1 MGSLQ
6 LHTTPTVADSTS
18 TLLRLS
24 SSTTSYSTMMKF
36 VLLSVILASLLLTDV
51 ECYRYQYPQQHYGGM
66 SSYWPLLLQ
75 QQGGANNNNLLMM
88 MMGGMGGMGGG
99 MQSMLPYLLMNQGT
113 GGLNQNNLLLS
124 MMGGMGGGM
133 QNPMMAYYLLNQ
145 HNHAGYAAAGHTH
158 TP

>member
-24 SSTTSYSTMMKF
+24 SSTTSSYSTMMKF
-36 VLLSVILASLLLTDV
+36 VLLSVILASLLPTDV

-66 SSYWPLLLQ
+66 SSYWPLLLS
-75 QQGGANNNNLLMM
+75 QQGGLLGGSNNNLALLMM
-88 MMGGMGGMGGG
+88 MSGMGGG
-99 MQSMLPYLLMNQGT
+99 IQQYLPYLLLNQGS
-113 GGLNQNNLLLS
+113 GLSQNNLLLA

-133 QNPMMAYYLLNQ
+133 QNPMMAYYLMNQ
-145 HNHAGYAAAGHTH
+145 HQHGYA
-158 TP
+158 

>member
-6 LHTTPTVADSTS
+6 LHTTPTVADST
-18 TLLRLS
+18 LLRLS
-24 SSTTSYSTMMKF
+24 SSTTSYSNMMKF

-51 ECYRYQYPQQHYGGM
+51 ECYRYQYPQHPYGGM

-75 QQGGANNNNLLMM
+75 QQGGANNNNLLMMM

-113 GGLNQNNLLLS
+113 GGLSQNNLLLS

>member
-18 TLLRLS
+18 TLLRLG
-24 SSTTSYSTMMKF
+24 SSTTSSYSTMMKF

-75 QQGGANNNNLLMM
+75 QQGGLGGSNNNLALLLA
-88 MMGGMGGMGGG
+88 MGGMGGMGGG
-99 MQSMLPYLLMNQGT
+99 MQQYLPYLLLNQGS
-113 GGLNQNNLLLS
+113 GGLNNN
-124 MMGGMGGGM
+124 
-133 QNPMMAYYLLNQ
+133 
-145 HNHAGYAAAGHTH
+145 NHAGYAAAGHTH
-158 TP
+158 P

>member
-18 TLLRLS
+18 TLLRLG
-24 SSTTSYSTMMKF
+24 SSTTSSYSTMMKF

-75 QQGGANNNNLLMM
+75 QQGGANNNLLLMM
-88 MMGGMGGMGGG
+88 MMGGMGGM
-99 MQSMLPYLLMNQGT
+99 
-113 GGLNQNNLLLS
+113 
-124 MMGGMGGGM
+124 
-133 QNPMMAYYLLNQ
+133 QNPMMAYYLMNQ
-145 HNHAGYAAAGHTH
+145 HQHGYAAADHTH
-158 TP
+158 TK

>member
-1 MGSLQ
+1 
-6 LHTTPTVADSTS
+6 
-18 TLLRLS
+18 
-24 SSTTSYSTMMKF
+24 MMKF

-51 ECYRYQYPQQHYGGM
+51 ECYRYQYPQQHYGG
-66 SSYWPLLLQ
+66 
-75 QQGGANNNNLLMM
+75 ANNNLLMMM

-113 GGLNQNNLLLS
+113 GGMNQNNLLLA

-145 HNHAGYAAAGHTH
+145 HNHAGYATASHTH